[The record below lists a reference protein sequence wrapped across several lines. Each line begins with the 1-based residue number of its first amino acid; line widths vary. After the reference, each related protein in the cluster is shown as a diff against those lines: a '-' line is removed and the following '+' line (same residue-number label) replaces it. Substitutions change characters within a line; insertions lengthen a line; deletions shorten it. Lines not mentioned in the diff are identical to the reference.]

1 MPWEIVTN
9 NSEILAIHAALLP
22 TNQILM
28 FGGSEHNA
36 AQNLSGN
43 PTDLDNTRLFNLAGS
58 PLIET
63 IGSPTT
69 DVFCSGHACLA
80 DGRLLVGGGTK
91 EWGGEHEGH
100 GHDLNFLGEH
110 GCWIYHPR
118 ARTWRR
124 VRDLNFEPGQP
135 DGGGRWYPTLLT
147 LANGEV
153 LAVAGH
159 PFRTDSRHNNDT
171 PERYSPG
178 GDTWALL
185 TAERLDAGNRTRY
198 YPRFH
203 LLPDGNVFFVSPL
216 SGACRIYD
224 PFTGQT
230 VGSTIPSAGGSRYN
244 DSWDYPSVLL
254 PLLPTDGYKPRVMI
268 CGDTDPKKID
278 LSQASPTWQNTATRT
293 GTASRNAAAI
303 RLFRHSTHWR
313 DLRLLAST
321 AARRMRMR
329 SEKAKFITL
338 ASTGTRGSLQPQT
351 VGQRLTR
358 QPSPATTTPPRCCFP
373 MGVFG
378 PQAPARTRLKA
389 TLPLSANSGSR
400 SSNRP
405 TTPIRTARN

>member
-1 MPWEIVTN
+1 MPQPSPDGYKLFQKCCQADEVVSSLRVNVRKRSLSMPWETVTD

-36 AQNLSGN
+36 DQNLSGN
-43 PTDLDNTRLFNLAGS
+43 PADLDNTRLFNLAGS

-91 EWGGEHEGH
+91 EWGGDHEGH

-118 ARTWRR
+118 ARAWRR
-124 VRDLNFEPGQP
+124 VHDFNFEPGQP

-171 PERYSPG
+171 PEWYSPG
-178 GDTWALL
+178 SDTWTLL
-185 TAERLDAGNRTRY
+185 TSERLDAGIRTRY

-216 SGACRIYD
+216 GGVCRIYD

-230 VGSTIPSAGGSRYN
+230 VGSTIPSAGGSLYN

-254 PLLPTDGYKPRVMI
+254 PLLPTDGYNPRVMV

-278 LSQASPTWQNTATRT
+278 LSQGSPTWQNTSART
-293 GTASRNAAAI
+293 GTAAG
-303 RLFRHSTHWR
+303 
-313 DLRLLAST
+313 
-321 AARRMRMR
+321 
-329 SEKAKFITL
+329 K
-338 ASTGTRGSLQPQT
+338 
-351 VGQRLTR
+351 
-358 QPSPATTTPPRCCFP
+358 
-373 MGVFG
+373 
-378 PQAPARTRLKA
+378 
-389 TLPLSANSGSR
+389 
-400 SSNRP
+400 
-405 TTPIRTARN
+405 